1 MPSQDD
7 SSNLLDPSTFQLP
20 EDFDENPQDYEI
32 WSVKAPV
39 KFDMSTLNETTFQF
53 NLKKDKK
60 AGPDPVATIFELN
73 GEKYSLSQGHTE
85 EVSSFRILAGTED
98 EQGKGMKP
106 LPVSFSKHFNLIQS
120 TNANIAD
127 VDLAPSN
134 ERAPDLDMQQLQ
146 MRIPYVPIAQ
156 KSGLKRRWNVLGA
169 NSKWTPPVES
179 SVRSVVVKEAKAET
193 PKAKTVKSSDRSAK
207 KERKSEK
214 KKKAKKSKQ

>member
-7 SSNLLDPSTFQLP
+7 ASNLLDPSTFQLP
-20 EDFDENPQDYEI
+20 EDFDENRQDYEI
-32 WSVKAPV
+32 WSVKAPI
-39 KFDMSTLNETTFQF
+39 KFDMSSLNGTTFQF
-53 NLKKDKK
+53 NLKKNKK

-73 GEKYSLSQGHTE
+73 GEKYSLAQGHTE

-98 EQGKGMKP
+98 EHGKGMKP

-134 ERAPDLDMQQLQ
+134 ERAPDLDMQKLQ

-156 KSGLKRRWNVLGA
+156 ISGLKRRWNVLGA

-179 SVRSVVVKEAKAET
+179 VQPVKEEAKAET
-193 PKAKTVKSSDRSAK
+193 PKTKKEKSSEKSAK

-214 KKKAKKSKQ
+214 KKKVKKSKQ